1 MTTVMNKIGR
11 SVPAYV
17 EHLGEFKPYA
27 GVFATPPSGRKYAPS
42 IRHSRKKK
50 LVPSLRTAIEA
61 SGLKSGQTISF
72 HHHFRNGDLLV
83 NKVVDEIA
91 AMGICDITLA
101 ASSLQ
106 SVHRSL
112 IPHIRSGVITA
123 ITTSGLR
130 GELAE
135 VLSRETL
142 LKCPVLIRS
151 HGGRVRAIQSGDLKI
166 DVAFIA
172 APNADEY
179 GNLNGINGPTACGS
193 LGYAFADAEYAE
205 CVIAVTDTL
214 VPYPAIPISISQTQV
229 DYVAIVDKV
238 GDPQGIMSGVTRI
251 TRDPLELF
259 IAERAAEVIA
269 ASGLFTDGFSFQAG
283 AGGSSLAVARF
294 LTERMMNTGVR
305 GSFATGGITGYIA
318 KMLKEGFFQT
328 ILDTQCF
335 DLAAVE
341 SLRTNPR
348 HVEMS
353 ASFYANPHNKACTAH
368 ITDIMMLG
376 ATEID
381 LEFNVNVLTGSDG
394 IMMGASGGH
403 SDTAAGTKL
412 RLVVT
417 PLVRGR
423 FPIVVDRVHTVITP
437 GECIDVLVTERGIA
451 VNPANPEL
459 RERLSEAGIDTVSV
473 EELQYRA
480 EKLTGKP
487 EELTLGDEV
496 VALVEYRDGTLI
508 DTVRRVDG
516 VRHS

>member
-1 MTTVMNKIGR
+1 MTMVANAVGR
-11 SVPAYV
+11 PVPTYV

-27 GVFATPPSGRKYAPS
+27 GVFATPPSGRRYAPL
-42 IRHSRKKK
+42 IRSSAGKK
-50 LVPSLRTAIEA
+50 LLPSLRAAIEA

-83 NKVVDEIA
+83 NRVVDEIA
-91 AMGICDITLA
+91 ALGIRDITLA

-106 SVHRSL
+106 SIHKAL

-123 ITTSGLR
+123 ITTSGMR

-135 VLSRETL
+135 VLSREVL
-142 LKCPVLIRS
+142 LKSPVVIRS
-151 HGGRVRAIQSGDLKI
+151 HGGRARAIQSGDLKI

-172 APNADEY
+172 APTADEY
-179 GNLNGINGPTACGS
+179 GNLNGSSGPTACGS
-193 LGYAFADAEYAE
+193 LGYAFADAESAE

-214 VPYPAIPISISQTQV
+214 VPYPAVPISIPQTQV
-229 DYVAIVDKV
+229 DYVVVVDRV

-251 TRDPLELF
+251 TRDPLELL
-259 IAERAAEVIA
+259 IAERASQVITV
-269 ASGLFTDGFSFQAG
+269 SGLFRDGFSFQAG
-283 AGGSSLAVARF
+283 VGGSSLAVASF
-294 LTERMMNTGVR
+294 LKEQMIATGIR

-318 KMLKEGFFQT
+318 GMLKDGFFQT
-328 ILDTQCF
+328 LLDTQCF

-341 SLRTNPR
+341 SLRTHPR
-348 HVEMS
+348 HLEMS
-353 ASFYANPHNKACTAH
+353 ASFYANPHGKACTAH

-381 LEFNVNVLTGSDG
+381 LDFNVNVLTGSDG

-412 RLVVT
+412 RVVVA
-417 PLVRGR
+417 PLIRGR
-423 FPIVVDRVHTVITP
+423 FPIVVDRVHTVVTP
-437 GECIDVLVTERGIA
+437 GECIDVLITERGIA
-451 VNPANPEL
+451 VNPRQPEL
-459 RERLSEAGIDTVSV
+459 RNRLSDAGIETVTM
-473 EELQYRA
+473 EELQWRA

-487 EELTLGDEV
+487 EELGQGDEL

-508 DTVRRVDG
+508 DVVRRVI
-516 VRHS
+516 